1 VLRPGR
7 QGLFRRL
14 TVAGVLVATLLL
26 APSAG
31 SVPGD
36 PTPPVITPTIVG
48 TLGAAGWY
56 RSNVTVN
63 WSVTDPESI
72 ILWESGCEAITLPAD
87 TSGTQLV
94 CSAGSDGG
102 TSTVSKTF
110 KIDKTV
116 PTVGAAPDRNPDA
129 NGWYNHPVGVEFH
142 GLDATSGIQSCS
154 TAGYSG
160 PDSGAAAVAGSCSD
174 VAGNSAATSF
184 PLKYDATPPTI
195 SGLSATVGNRSA
207 DISWRRS
214 SDAGLIE
221 VVRAPGRD
229 GQGETLV
236 YAGSQSGFH
245 DTGLAVGRK
254 YEYRVM
260 AVDGAANRAESKLEL
275 TATGAL
281 FSPLP
286 GAVVSGRPTL
296 VWAPVARAAYY
307 NVQLV
312 RGKRVFS
319 AWPTRT
325 SFRLPRT
332 WTYKGRRHRLRP
344 GLYRWYVWPGFGR
357 ISKARY
363 GPLLGGSTF
372 VVAE

>member
-7 QGLFRRL
+7 QKLIRRL
-14 TVAGVLVATLLL
+14 TGAGALVATLLF

-36 PTPPVITPTIVG
+36 ETPPEITPTIVG

-63 WSVTDPESI
+63 WTITDPESI
-72 ILWESGCEAITLPAD
+72 ILGTDCVLATTLTAD
-87 TSGTQLV
+87 TPGTRIS
-94 CSAGSDGG
+94 CKAWSDGG
-102 TSTVSKTF
+102 ETTKAVTI

-116 PTVGAAPDRNPDA
+116 PAVGAAPARNPDA
-129 NGWYNHPVGVEFH
+129 NGWYNHSVGVEFH
-142 GLDATSGIQSCS
+142 GLDATSGIHSCS
-154 TAGYSG
+154 RGHYAG
-160 PDSGAAAVAGSCSD
+160 PDSGAAVVAGSCSD
-174 VAGNSAATSF
+174 IAGNTAAASF
-184 PLKYDATPPTI
+184 HLKYDATPPTV
-195 SGLSATVGNRSA
+195 SGLTATVGNRSA
-207 DISWRRS
+207 VISWRRS

-229 GQGETLV
+229 GQGETVV
-236 YAGSQSGFH
+236 YLGSANGFR

-254 YEYRVM
+254 YEYRV
-260 AVDGAANRAESKLEL
+260 VGIDGAANKAESKLEL

-307 NVQLV
+307 NVQLM